1 MPAYVI
7 AQLTVTDI
15 DGFEAYRKAAA
26 PIIAAH
32 GGRFLVNGGAVSGI
46 EGEPARPRAMILE
59 FPDKA
64 TAEGFYNSPEYQAI
78 LPMRQNNADGSV
90 MIVEGGV

>member
-15 DGFEAYRKAAA
+15 EGFEAYRKAAL
-26 PIIAAH
+26 PIVAAH
-32 GGRFLVNGGAVSGI
+32 GGRFLVSGGKVSSI
-46 EGEPARPRAMILE
+46 EGDPARPRAVILE
-59 FPDKA
+59 FANKTA
-64 TAEGFYNSPEYQAI
+64 AEGFYNSPEYQAI
-78 LPMRQNNADGSV
+78 LPMRQNNAIGSV